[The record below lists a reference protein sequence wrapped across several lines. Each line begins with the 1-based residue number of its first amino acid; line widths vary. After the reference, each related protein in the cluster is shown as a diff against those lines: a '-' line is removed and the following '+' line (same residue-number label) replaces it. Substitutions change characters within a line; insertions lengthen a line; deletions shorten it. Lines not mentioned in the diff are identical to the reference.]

1 MELYM
6 IVGLLE
12 DKNEMIFFQKDE
24 LQLTTTVY

>member
-6 IVGLLE
+6 IIGLLE
-12 DKNEMIFFQKDE
+12 DKNQMNFFQKDE

>member
-24 LQLTTTVY
+24 LQLTTIVY